1 MITEH
6 RGSIVF
12 CCEDGFRR
20 ALESY
25 GVPKEEAYN
34 FEISGCYESRAFG
47 DESSTSVAYVNAVKP
62 LMLVLYNGFDTVI
75 NEQLGE
81 KTGAL
86 EEFSTFEKL
95 KEAFLIQWKKLILDS
110 LRISNEMYDPY
121 LGTINPS
128 VMYTATI
135 EKSLEKGVDG
145 YSKGVTYNNTHIL
158 NCGFASM
165 VDSLMAVKYLVYDQK
180 LITLSKLK
188 NALEANWQ
196 GYEKIRAKALT
207 CPHKYANNDPVSD
220 EFAGKMAKFFADT
233 VNSQRNGRGGVCKA
247 IMHSARQYIEQGRLT
262 GATPDGRLAGTELSK
277 NASPSVGMDKSGV
290 TALINSALMLD
301 PASYRESFCV
311 DVMLHPSA
319 VSGEDG
325 LSAMRA
331 LLYTYM
337 KGGGMSMQFNVFDAE
352 MLKDARQNPEK
363 YKNLQVRVCGWNVLW
378 NNLSAKEQDA
388 YIQRAEVIGSV

>member
-1 MITEH
+1 
-6 RGSIVF
+6 
-12 CCEDGFRR
+12 
-20 ALESY
+20 
-25 GVPKEEAYN
+25 
-34 FEISGCYESRAFG
+34 
-47 DESSTSVAYVNAVKP
+47 
-62 LMLVLYNGFDTVI
+62 
-75 NEQLGE
+75 
-81 KTGAL
+81 
-86 EEFSTFEKL
+86 
-95 KEAFLIQWKKLILDS
+95 
-110 LRISNEMYDPY
+110 
-121 LGTINPS
+121 
-128 VMYTATI
+128 
-135 EKSLEKGVDG
+135 
-145 YSKGVTYNNTHIL
+145 
-158 NCGFASM
+158 
-165 VDSLMAVKYLVYDQK
+165 
-180 LITLSKLK
+180 
-188 NALEANWQ
+188 
-196 GYEKIRAKALT
+196 
-207 CPHKYANNDPVSD
+207 
-220 EFAGKMAKFFADT
+220 
-233 VNSQRNGRGGVCKA
+233 
-247 IMHSARQYIEQGRLT
+247 MHSARQYIEQGRLT

-301 PASYRESFCV
+301 PPSYRESFCV